1 MDRRAFI
8 GALAGGLLATPPALA
23 QQPGRPYRIALLPD
37 FGARWEP
44 LLKLFVEGLRELGR
58 IEGRDYVFY
67 RSGVFYSGETTP
79 ALDRVTQPATQRP
92 GEVRANERGVRPR
105 GRRRGTSEAAD
116 RLTDP

>member
-79 ALDRVTQPATQRP
+79 ALDRVLAAKPISSL
-92 GEVRANERGVRPR
+92 PR
-105 GRRRGTSEAAD
+105 TWDTPSWRTR
-116 RLTDP
+116 